1 MPSSF
6 QLKSQNDMKDWYIL
20 HKLPTGASE
29 FLIQV
34 SDPEGFSQYCRI
46 SISIVSKFGLWPASV
61 ETDENSSFSSLRKRE
76 RRERKE

>member
-46 SISIVSKFGLWPASV
+46 SISIVSKFRTRSTDVCAYWLSV
-61 ETDENSSFSSLRKRE
+61 VVSITPQ
-76 RRERKE
+76 RR